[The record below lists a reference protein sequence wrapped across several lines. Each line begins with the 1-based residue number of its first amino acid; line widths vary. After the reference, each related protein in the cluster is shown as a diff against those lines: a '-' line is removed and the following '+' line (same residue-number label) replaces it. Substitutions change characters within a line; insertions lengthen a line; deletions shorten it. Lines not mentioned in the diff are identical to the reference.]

1 MRIRNAA
8 RAVRR
13 LVVWDAL
20 GRLRFR
26 FAAWLG
32 TAFAAWALTLLS
44 SVCLLD
50 TDLMPSPLVFNAVV
64 MAIIGSLPAFLA
76 YPARRSWG
84 IDAVRAADRE
94 AAIEAWLG
102 YRGGPA
108 ERLLE
113 RRAIEA
119 IGIAT
124 IGGPTA
130 TRRPASARRFVAAL
144 YAVGLAGFAAAQIA
158 SIGSGCGISL
168 GYPEREIV
176 PAPTGEPSAFDEA
189 YPSVVEAEAAEADER
204 PPEDGAAEPLPSR
217 RADAADDGRLEEPDF
232 VATANDRPGDST
244 ADAGASEPTEAPSR
258 SAAAGVGTRRSG
270 AVSVGGDD
278 GRGDGSGGEAASP
291 GYEGRGRAIE
301 PSPMIDYRARFERQY
316 AEATG
321 VETAIGPEPSAETV
335 SAAITELFSS
345 YDARV
350 VVGGAV
356 DAELAGLGAAWL
368 EAFGAEAEPDAEGR
382 P

>member
-1 MRIRNAA
+1 MRMMSAR

-13 LVVWDAL
+13 LVLRDAL

-26 FAAWLG
+26 SVAWLG
-32 TAFAAWALTLLS
+32 TAFAAWSLTLLA
-44 SVCLLD
+44 SVSLLD
-50 TDLMPSPLVFNAVV
+50 TRLMPSPLAFNAIV
-64 MAIIGSLPAFLA
+64 MAIVGSLPAFLA

-84 IDAVRAADRE
+84 MDAIRAADSE
-94 AAIEAWLG
+94 TSIEAWLG

-113 RRAIEA
+113 RRALEA
-119 IGIAT
+119 LGLAT
-124 IGGPTA
+124 IGVPQA

-144 YAVGLAGFAAAQIA
+144 YAVGLASFVAAQIA
-158 SIGSGCGISL
+158 SIGSGCGLSL

-176 PAPTGEPSAFDEA
+176 PAVSDASVAIEDG
-189 YPSVVEAEAAEADER
+189 YPAVVEAEAEEVDEKPAEDGSAEPRPSRSAGEADEN
-204 PPEDGAAEPLPSR
+204 
-217 RADAADDGRLEEPDF
+217 RLEEPDF
-232 VATANDRPGDST
+232 VAASDGRPGD
-244 ADAGASEPTEAPSR
+244 GAAEAAATDQAKAPSR
-258 SAAAGVGTRRSG
+258 SAVAGAGTRRGG
-270 AVSVGGDD
+270 AVSSGD
-278 GRGDGSGGEAASP
+278 GSGDGSGGEASSP

-301 PSPMIDYRARFERQY
+301 PSPMLDYRARFERQY

-350 VVGGAV
+350 VVGGDV
-356 DAELAGLGAAWL
+356 DPELAGLGAAWL
-368 EAFGAEAEPDAEGR
+368 DAFGPGAAATGERR